1 MTKELRTIK
10 ITPKK
15 ITMRPLDKK
24 GKGVTEVWTTQS
36 PTNQYITYLGTR
48 YYLQTTSEVE

>member
-1 MTKELRTIK
+1 MTEELRTIK

-15 ITMRPLDKK
+15 ITMRPLDIK
-24 GKGVTEVWTTQS
+24 GKGVTEVWTTQT
-36 PTNQYITYLGTR
+36 PTSQYITYMGLR